1 MRLLSVRTESGAI
14 ALKQII
20 LGTAGHID
28 HGKTSLIKA
37 ATGTDTDR
45 LKEEKE
51 RGITIELGFASLDL
65 PSGQHLGIVDV
76 PGHEKFV
83 KNMVAGATGI
93 DIVAMVI
100 AADEGVM
107 PQTREH
113 MEICT
118 LLGIEYGFV
127 VLTKTDLVDE
137 EWLELAIEDVRDF
150 TAGTFLDNTPI
161 VPVSAVKGH
170 GLQDFVH
177 TLEEICA
184 KIPERSKSNLFRLPV
199 DRVFTMKGFGTVIT
213 GSLVS
218 GRVQTGDTIMIY
230 PSMITSKVRGIQ
242 VHSQSVSA
250 AEAGQRT
257 AINFQGLEKAAIN
270 RGEVLAFPGA
280 LKPSYMVDVQL
291 QYLSSNKKPI
301 RNRTRIRFHTGTSEI
316 LGNLVLLD
324 CEELAPG
331 EKTAVQLRLDTSV
344 SLVKD
349 DRFVIRSYS
358 PIRTIGGGRV
368 LNPIPPKH
376 KRFKPD
382 IVQGLMDIP
391 EKTPDDLIA
400 YYINQSGYMG
410 ASFAALILMTNIT
423 EKSLD
428 KMLQGLLSKKDILL
442 VDRDYRIFIHSSGF
456 LNLRQRLQTHLEK
469 YHKAHP
475 LRAGMPKEELKTKLP
490 PDMSPKLFTLLMNQM
505 LKEAV
510 IAVAEDTVHL
520 ASHRVALEA
529 DQEGIR
535 DKILNV
541 YKETKLQ
548 PPYFKEL
555 RKELNTDTQ
564 RAKDVLMLLV
574 EDGRLVK
581 VKEELYFDKA
591 AIKRLQQDLIDF
603 LTTNG
608 EISTPQFKEM
618 TGATRKYVIP
628 LIEYF
633 DSQNLTIRIGDI
645 RKLRKTG

>member
-1 MRLLSVRTESGAI
+1 M
-14 ALKQII
+14 KQII

-65 PSGQHLGIVDV
+65 PSGQHVGIVDV

-118 LLGIEYGFV
+118 LLGIEHGFV

-137 EWLELAIEDVRDF
+137 EWLELAMEDVRDF
-150 TAGTFLDNTPI
+150 TAGTFLDGAPI
-161 VPVSAVKGH
+161 VPVSSVKIE
-170 GLQDFVH
+170 GLKEFVQ
-177 TLEEICA
+177 TLEDICA
-184 KIPERSKSNLFRLPV
+184 KVPDRSKSSLFRLPV

-218 GRVQTGDTIMIY
+218 GQVQTSDTIMIY
-230 PSMITSKVRGIQ
+230 PSLSTSKVRGIQ
-242 VHSQSVSA
+242 VHSKSVDTA
-250 AEAGQRT
+250 KAGQRT
-257 AINFQGLEKAAIN
+257 AINFQGLEKDAIN
-270 RGEVLAFPGA
+270 RGEVLAFPGT
-280 LKPSYMVDVQL
+280 LKPSYMVDVLL
-291 QYLSSNKKPI
+291 QFLSSNKKPLK
-301 RNRTRIRFHTGTSEI
+301 NRTRVRFHTGTSEI
-316 LGNLVLLD
+316 LGNLILLES
-324 CEELAPG
+324 EELHPG
-331 EKTAVQLRLDTSV
+331 DETAVQLRLDSPV

-358 PIRTIGGGRV
+358 PIRTIGGGLV

-376 KRFKPD
+376 KRFRRET
-382 IVQGLMDIP
+382 VQGLLEIP
-391 EKTPDDLIA
+391 KKSPADLLA
-400 YYINQSGYMG
+400 YYIHQADFLGTSI
-410 ASFAALILMTNIT
+410 SDLVLMTNIT
-423 EKSLD
+423 EKSLLQI
-428 KMLQGLLSKKDILL
+428 LQGLLSNKTVLIM
-442 VDRDYRIFIHSSGF
+442 DRDNRIYIHDNSF
-456 LNLRQRLQTHLEK
+456 QRLRQSLRQNLED

-475 LRAGMPKEELKTKLP
+475 LKAGMPKEELKTKLP
-490 PDMSPKLFTLLMNQM
+490 PSMSPKLFNLLINYM
-505 LKEAV
+505 LKEKEIEA
-510 IAVAEDTVHL
+510 AEDTVHL
-520 ASHRVALEA
+520 ASHKVALGA
-529 DQEGIR
+529 DQASIR
-535 DKILNV
+535 DKILST
-541 YKETKLQ
+541 YRETRLQ

-555 RKELNTDTQ
+555 QKELNTDSD

-574 EDGRLVK
+574 EDGRLIK
-581 VKEELYFDKA
+581 VKEDLYFDTDAVKA
-591 AIKRLQQDLIDF
+591 LKQQLVDF
-603 LTTNG
+603 LTLNG

-618 TGATRKYVIP
+618 TGASRKYVIP